1 MLFLHFFL
9 ALQHQYEKERTYQTK
24 KLSGVIN
31 LDFSENDQGKEAVN
45 PKHYKA
51 VVEKLANLYVERKK
65 LTEEIFYQ
73 SSTTQYN
80 LSSENLNERFSLS
93 TLSWKLHLFS
103 QIYGKYL
110 KDFKKT
116 DLIVFPSSSPGSTS
130 FEALL
135 PALQVLKIYP
145 PLKEKRQVISKRISD
160 LRLKR
165 QKAQEIKQI

>member
-1 MLFLHFFL
+1 MISLLINQKIEQRKRKQFNQLSVFELFIVN
-9 ALQHQYEKERTYQTK
+9 TY
-24 KLSGVIN
+24 
-31 LDFSENDQGKEAVN
+31 
-45 PKHYKA
+45 
-51 VVEKLANLYVERKK
+51 R
-65 LTEEIFYQ
+65 
-73 SSTTQYN
+73 
-80 LSSENLNERFSLS
+80 
-93 TLSWKLHLFS
+93 
-103 QIYGKYL
+103 GKYL

>member
-1 MLFLHFFL
+1 MKNSF
-9 ALQHQYEKERTYQTK
+9 
-24 KLSGVIN
+24 
-31 LDFSENDQGKEAVN
+31 
-45 PKHYKA
+45 
-51 VVEKLANLYVERKK
+51 LYVERKR
-65 LTEEIFYQ
+65 LTEEMFYQ

-130 FEALL
+130 FDALL
-135 PALQVLKIYP
+135 LALLYC
-145 PLKEKRQVISKRISD
+145 
-160 LRLKR
+160 
-165 QKAQEIKQI
+165 

>member
-1 MLFLHFFL
+1 MKNSF
-9 ALQHQYEKERTYQTK
+9 
-24 KLSGVIN
+24 
-31 LDFSENDQGKEAVN
+31 
-45 PKHYKA
+45 
-51 VVEKLANLYVERKK
+51 LYVERKR
-65 LTEEIFYQ
+65 LTEEMFYQ

-93 TLSWKLHLFS
+93 TLSWKLHLSS

-110 KDFKKT
+110 KVFKKT
-116 DLIVFPSSSPGSTS
+116 DLIVFPSSSSGSTS
-130 FEALL
+130 FDALL
-135 PALQVLKIYP
+135 PALQALKIYR